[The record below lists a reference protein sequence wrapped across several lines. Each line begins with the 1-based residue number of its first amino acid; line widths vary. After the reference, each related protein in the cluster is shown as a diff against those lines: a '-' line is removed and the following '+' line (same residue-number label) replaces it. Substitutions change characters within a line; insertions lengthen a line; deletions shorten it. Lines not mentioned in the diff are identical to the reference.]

1 VRALLKSPCFT
12 QEPPCNLISKNS
24 QLGQYI
30 GAPTDPLWR
39 CRMFEGQEAID
50 RVDLSPVFIHGNGLY
65 RLVQSEPQ
73 VLAKPTRGPIPRL
86 N

>member
-1 VRALLKSPCFT
+1 MQFNQQKQSIRTIF
-12 QEPPCNLISKNS
+12 
-24 QLGQYI
+24 

-39 CRMFEGQEAID
+39 LRLSNVRWPGSID
-50 RVDLSPVFIHGNGLY
+50 RVDLSPVFLHGNGLY

-73 VLAKPTRGPIPRL
+73 VLAKPTKGSIPRL